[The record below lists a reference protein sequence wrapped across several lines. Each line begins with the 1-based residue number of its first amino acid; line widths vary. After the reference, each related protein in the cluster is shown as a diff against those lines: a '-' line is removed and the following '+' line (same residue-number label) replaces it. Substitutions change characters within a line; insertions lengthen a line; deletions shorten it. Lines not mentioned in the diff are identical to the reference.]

1 MSTNK
6 ILVLAVIILFIG
18 LVILGIT
25 VFNMDKQIKTVAPAD
40 SNNTTANNSPAPQ
53 KTTKQTDLSIQDQG
67 FSPAGIQ
74 IYANQS
80 NSLTITNN
88 SKQPHSFVI
97 DELKIN
103 SGLIQ
108 PGQTKTVVIDQ
119 DFPESAAYN
128 FYSDAASDDKTTF
141 KGILMILK

>member
-25 VFNMDKQIKTVAPAD
+25 VFNMNKQIKTTLPAGNDNTIASAP
-40 SNNTTANNSPAPQ
+40 PAPQ
-53 KTTKQTDLSIQDQG
+53 KTVKQISLAIEDNG
-67 FSPAGIQ
+67 FSPTGIQ

-80 NSLTITNN
+80 NSLTIANN
-88 SKQPHSFVI
+88 SNQPHSFVI

-103 SGLIQ
+103 TGLIQ
-108 PGQTKTVVIDQ
+108 PGQTKNVVIDQ
-119 DFPESAAYN
+119 DFAESTVYN
-128 FYSDAASDDKTTF
+128 FYSDAAGDDKTTF
-141 KGILMILK
+141 GGVLMILK